1 MLEAADGE
9 EALEIVR
16 MPMASIDLLLLD
28 VVLPDMDG
36 IACTWKYPPAGPA
49 RRSSRTRRGG
59 LQSPS
64 ACLFH

>member
-49 RRSSRTRRGG
+49 SPPLHVGLSR
-59 LQSPS
+59 
-64 ACLFH
+64 